1 MGIVNEIV
9 RYFGPT
15 SKELQ
20 QNRQTKRKLFYAAKK
35 KYTKCVVK
43 KCKIPAN
50 KVDRC
55 GKRCKKQLD
64 CVRKHCREEDNEYS
78 RTAFF

>member
-1 MGIVNEIV
+1 MGLVNDLV

-20 QNRQTKRKLFYAAKK
+20 KNRQTKRKLFYAAKK
-35 KYTKCVVK
+35 RYTRCVVK
-43 KCKIPAN
+43 NCKIPAN
-50 KVDRC
+50 KVDQC

-64 CVRKHCREEDNEYS
+64 CVKKHCREEDNEYS